1 MALCDNCGTPAEYK
15 VYLDQV
21 KQNNG
26 PSPVEIPLYVISCV
40 DCLKGYE
47 TPTTTT
53 IQCFTIRKKQ
63 IKKVIEQ
70 SKFL

>member
-1 MALCDNCGTPAEYK
+1 MPLCDNCSNPAEFK

-26 PSPVEIPLYVISCV
+26 SAPVEIPLYVISCV
-40 DCLKGYE
+40 GCLKGFE

-53 IQCFTIRKKQ
+53 IQCFTIGKKP
-63 IKKVIEQ
+63 IKKIVEQ

>member
-26 PSPVEIPLYVISCV
+26 SAPVEIPLYVISCV
-40 DCLKGYE
+40 GCLKGYE

-53 IQCFTIRKKQ
+53 IQCFTIRKKP